1 MGLTLYTVIEG
12 SRNLRTY
19 TLISKTLDKFCHHHV
34 LVPCSFTWISKTLTD
49 VLTQRLGHWLQ
60 VD

>member
-1 MGLTLYTVIEG
+1 MGLTLYTVIAG

-19 TLISKTLDKFCHHHV
+19 TLISKTLDKFCHHNV
-34 LVPCSFTWISKTLTD
+34 LVTWISKTLTD
-49 VLTQRLGHWLQ
+49 DLTQSLGHWLQ